1 MKIHLRSF
9 HFAAMLLLFA
19 GIISAGEAIPFQS
32 PLTSQ
37 SDFDRWTAL
46 DIDGN
51 IEGEKA
57 TWYLGNTDCGGTCA
71 TSYTDVST

>member
-1 MKIHLRSF
+1 
-9 HFAAMLLLFA
+9 MLLLFA

-51 IEGEKA
+51 IEG
-57 TWYLGNTDCGGTCA
+57 
-71 TSYTDVST
+71 

>member
-51 IEGEKA
+51 I
-57 TWYLGNTDCGGTCA
+57 
-71 TSYTDVST
+71 